1 MMRDVWG
8 LTVVEF
14 IAIKRNLE
22 NISDTWPDLWAML
35 YLSQAKPGQLLGAKF
50 DDVSHDILVLSATK
64 GLRERCIA
72 LKPGVK
78 RILHSRREKYP
89 EDVFLFQSHSHRT
102 KTTPRP
108 VTLVAF
114 NAALKRASI
123 GVTAK
128 TVSSKSAYYLTP
140 LR

>member
-1 MMRDVWG
+1 MWG

-22 NISDTWPDLWAML
+22 NISDTWSDLWAML

-78 RILHSRREKYP
+78 RILHSRRAEGSPEK
-89 EDVFLFQSHSHRT
+89 
-102 KTTPRP
+102 
-108 VTLVAF
+108 
-114 NAALKRASI
+114 
-123 GVTAK
+123 
-128 TVSSKSAYYLTP
+128 
-140 LR
+140 

>member
-22 NISDTWPDLWAML
+22 NISDTWSDLWAML

-78 RILHSRREKYP
+78 EFSTPAGRSILKMCFCFRAIHI
-89 EDVFLFQSHSHRT
+89 V
-102 KTTPRP
+102 PRQ
-108 VTLVAF
+108 LQD
-114 NAALKRASI
+114 R
-123 GVTAK
+123 
-128 TVSSKSAYYLTP
+128 
-140 LR
+140 